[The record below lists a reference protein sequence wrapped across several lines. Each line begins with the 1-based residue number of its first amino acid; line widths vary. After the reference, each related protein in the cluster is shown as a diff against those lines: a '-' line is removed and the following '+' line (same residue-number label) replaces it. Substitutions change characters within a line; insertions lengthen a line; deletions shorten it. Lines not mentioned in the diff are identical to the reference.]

1 MRMIWSFWLL
11 LAVVVTV
18 AGFAGWVR
26 MAPSDPARW
35 HVPITAD
42 EDRDMPGGVIR
53 VLKGRAGDI
62 GQLDDIIRATPRT
75 SVLAGTVGDG
85 RVTYVTRSKLWGF
98 PDYTTIEA
106 KDDDLLIH
114 ARLRFGQSDM
124 GVNRARVQDWLSRL
138 RQD

>member
-35 HVPITAD
+35 HGPITAA

-62 GQLDDIIRATPRT
+62 GRLDEIIRATPRT

-106 KDDDLLIH
+106 KADDLLIH